1 MASEIGKIVH
11 CKICG
16 TPIVAKGTAFSAR
29 YATTRIAVTRRSA
42 AMPEPKYS
50 VNK

>member
-16 TPIVAKGTAFSAR
+16 TPIVAKGNRLFCPVCYNQNR
-29 YATTRIAVTRRSA
+29 VTRRSA